1 MANIPSID
9 PANLGSLTG
18 SFQQIFNKLLQRTD
32 GVMPATVVSFDRSSA
47 PPRVQVQPAIKIRT
61 TDGSQIPRAQIASVP
76 VCRIGGGGAFI
87 DFNLSPGDTGL
98 LFACDRDISLF
109 LQNKTAS
116 TPNTDRIKSF
126 SDSFFLPIVLN
137 SGIIDPENAEFAV
150 FQNQNGSI
158 SIAIQSDKVKIKG
171 NLAVNGDVEIDG
183 NLTINGA
190 FNMSGDMYVDG
201 NIEASGSIT
210 PNVPP

>member
-47 PPRVQVQPAIKIRT
+47 PPRVQVQPAINIRT

-87 DFNLSPGDTGL
+87 DFMLNPGDFGL
-98 LFACDRDISLF
+98 LFACDRDISLL

-116 TPNTDRIKSF
+116 TPNTNRIKSF
-126 SDSFFLPIVLN
+126 SDSFFLPIILN
-137 SGIIDPENAEFAV
+137 DGIIDPENVESAV
-150 FQNQNGSI
+150 FQSQNGSI
-158 SIAIQSDKVKIKG
+158 SLAIQSDKVKIKG
-171 NLAVNGDVEIDG
+171 GLTIVGNVEIDG
-183 NLTINGA
+183 DLTINGA
-190 FNMSGDMYVDG
+190 FTMSGDMYVNG